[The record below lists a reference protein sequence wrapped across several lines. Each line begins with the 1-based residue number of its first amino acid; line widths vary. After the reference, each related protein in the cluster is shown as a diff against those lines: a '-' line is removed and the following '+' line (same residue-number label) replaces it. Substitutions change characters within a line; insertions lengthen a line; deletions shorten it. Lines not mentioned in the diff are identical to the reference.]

1 MGAIL
6 NKPWGGAYMGNV
18 KILDTSTHWETQPLP
33 DAISIQD
40 NFNLG
45 SKKIVYKNCDDL
57 IIFQG
62 LLTFL
67 EKFSAGKQYI
77 LFNAPTGYSLGGV
90 QGVTVGSIDN
100 FVFSDSKHSSGWST
114 TNISYNLSISNNQL
128 LITMND
134 STDNG
139 SYGFDNAG
147 DLDLTEFRVLITK
160 NKS

>member
-1 MGAIL
+1 MD
-6 NKPWGGAYMGNV
+6 NM

-62 LLTFL
+62 SLTFL
-67 EKFSAGKQYI
+67 EEFSAGKQYI

-90 QGVTVGSIDN
+90 QGATVGSIN
-100 FVFSDSKHSSGWST
+100 NMVFSDSNHSYGVST
-114 TNISYNLSISNNQL
+114 TKISYKLSISSNQL
-128 LITMND
+128 LITMVD
-134 STDNG
+134 STDH
-139 SYGFDNAG
+139 SYYGFKDAG